1 MEHFYVILEQMVFVL
16 KKSMNNI
23 LFQFTQPNN
32 DAVRSNTVDSSDYR
46 WIVDALHSWMNN
58 PLEIS

>member
-1 MEHFYVILEQMVFVL
+1 MCEDDMEHFYVILEQMVFVL

-46 WIVDALHSWMNN
+46 WIVDALHSWM
-58 PLEIS
+58 

>member
-1 MEHFYVILEQMVFVL
+1 MCEDDMEHFYVILEQMVFVL

-46 WIVDALHSWMNN
+46 
-58 PLEIS
+58 